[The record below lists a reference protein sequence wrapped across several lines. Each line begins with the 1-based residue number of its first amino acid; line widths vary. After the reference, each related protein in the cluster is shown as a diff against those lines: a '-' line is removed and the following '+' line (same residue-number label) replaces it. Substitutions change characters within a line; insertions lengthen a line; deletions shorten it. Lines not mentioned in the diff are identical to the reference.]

1 MIVASGEEDGSG
13 FVSDE
18 ALGDSIRSEVR
29 RRSGVR
35 FLRNGG
41 LADDFDGQ
49 GVSARAWFEL
59 IDFDEDWFL
68 LLLRSMSR
76 RRRRRRLVL
85 LGLIPRL
92 RRRRVSSLSARR
104 RRSVS
109 VAGSLL
115 RVVGGV

>member
-13 FVSDE
+13 LVSDE
-18 ALGDSIRSEVR
+18 ALGDPIRSEVR
-29 RRSGVR
+29 RRRSGVW

-59 IDFDEDWFL
+59 IDLDEDGFL
-68 LLLRSMSR
+68 LLLGNLSR
-76 RRRRRRLVL
+76 RLMV
-85 LGLIPRL
+85 LGLVP
-92 RRRRVSSLSARR
+92 RRRRVSPLSARR

-109 VAGSLL
+109 LAGCLL